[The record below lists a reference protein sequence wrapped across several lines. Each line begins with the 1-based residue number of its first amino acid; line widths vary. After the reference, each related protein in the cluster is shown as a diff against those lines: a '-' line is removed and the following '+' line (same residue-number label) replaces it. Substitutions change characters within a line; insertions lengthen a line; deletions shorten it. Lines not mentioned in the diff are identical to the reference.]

1 MSKKINIVVRLQHW
15 MDSVP
20 GQTFL
25 NYAYSWGASIVIL
38 GALFKLTHL
47 PGGNF
52 MLFIGMGTEVVVFF
66 LAAFD
71 RPFDK
76 DEVGKELPPDYETD
90 EEIADRM
97 GISDDDETNE
107 TDSEG
112 KTFRAEGQV
121 AGGGVVIGG
130 GTGGGGT
137 ASDEVCIEGTNS
149 VITASGH
156 LLIEGQFYFALH
168 DYYPVMSAYAAPE
181 LLAEYVA
188 TYTEGDLK
196 NWRIPTEDEARFMKE
211 IFATTSIADK
221 TSPTYWLNIALAN
234 IQADLLD
241 TSMRYLC
248 EDGTKT
254 FRFYPNTN
262 ITKAGS
268 KTKYRLR
275 LVHD

>member
-1 MSKKINIVVRLQHW
+1 MPRHLLFSL
-15 MDSVP
+15 
-20 GQTFL
+20 L
-25 NYAYSWGASIVIL
+25 IL
-38 GALFKLTHL
+38 AFTACGEIEL
-47 PGGNF
+47 PADDKAGS
-52 MLFIGMGTEVVVFF
+52 GTENTQKPE
-66 LAAFD
+66 D
-71 RPFDK
+71 NNGKPDK
-76 DEVGKELPPDYETD
+76 DDEKPDDGD
-90 EEIADRM
+90 EKPDK
-97 GISDDDETNE
+97 DDEKPDDGDE
-107 TDSEG
+107 KPDKDDEKPDDGDEKPDDGDEKPDDG
-112 KTFRAEGQV
+112 KGDNA
-121 AGGGVVIGG
+121 
-130 GTGGGGT
+130 GGGGT

-275 LVHD
+275 LVHGGHHG

>member
-1 MSKKINIVVRLQHW
+1 MSLASPVRKCRRRSINIKPNKVFSYIMPRHLLF
-15 MDSVP
+15 S
-20 GQTFL
+20 L
-25 NYAYSWGASIVIL
+25 LIL
-38 GALFKLTHL
+38 AFTACGEIEL
-47 PGGNF
+47 PADDKAGS
-52 MLFIGMGTEVVVFF
+52 GTENTQKPE
-66 LAAFD
+66 D
-71 RPFDK
+71 NNGKPDK
-76 DEVGKELPPDYETD
+76 DDEKPDDGDEKPDDGDEKPDDGK
-90 EEIADRM
+90 
-97 GISDDDETNE
+97 GNN
-107 TDSEG
+107 
-112 KTFRAEGQV
+112 V
-121 AGGGVVIGG
+121 
-130 GTGGGGT
+130 GGGGT